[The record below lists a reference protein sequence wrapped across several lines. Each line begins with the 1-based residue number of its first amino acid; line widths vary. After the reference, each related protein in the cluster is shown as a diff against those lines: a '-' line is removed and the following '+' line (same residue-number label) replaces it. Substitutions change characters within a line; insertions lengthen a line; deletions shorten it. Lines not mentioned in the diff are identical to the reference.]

1 MITILLW
8 GDRWWLPR
16 QRMPVPF
23 TGMDQAAAMLAAAWP
38 EKTRRLRVI
47 YQPEDFATVPAACPN
62 TNRATL
68 KLALADE
75 HPVVC
80 HPALVWGYEPI
91 LPAGE
96 SFGTL
101 LHHETR
107 PALFALVQQLEEKGF
122 GVDSVWPLPTWLN
135 ALPPDLTDSG
145 AITIFAL
152 HTDRFCIYRHSAAGA
167 RTVHTGQGSGAL
179 EALVALL
186 RPMVAENP
194 AEFILCVATDDAL
207 ISTLEERMALKTDHI
222 VGIFT
227 LQEALAK
234 PAPLPVKHPAQ
245 LLPPVP
251 RFTAPRVVTALT
263 LLLFLAALAGAAGY
277 ARAWARA
284 RTDEAARMVARQELQ
299 GEIAHLRGNR
309 EVITALRAEI
319 AALSRSS
326 PRVAE
331 FLRKVAATVPPEVV
345 VTSLQVTAEAFTMN
359 GWAKP
364 GAAEPWAKQFG
375 PDVHYALQPDGAF
388 TLQGLSP

>member
-16 QRMPVPF
+16 QKMPVPF
-23 TGMDQAAAMLAAAWP
+23 AGMDQAAAMLAAAWP

-68 KLALADE
+68 KLALAEE

-80 HPALVWGYEPI
+80 HPGLVWGYEPI

-96 SFGTL
+96 SFSTL

-107 PALFALVQQLEEKGF
+107 PALFALVQQLEEEGF
-122 GVDSVWPLPTWLN
+122 AVNSVWPLPTWLN

-152 HTDRFCIYRHSAAGA
+152 HADRFCIYRYSAAGA
-167 RTVHTGQGSGAL
+167 RTVHTGQGNGAL
-179 EALVALL
+179 EALIAQLQ
-186 RPMVAENP
+186 PMVAANP
-194 AEFILCVATDDAL
+194 AEFILCVATDEAL
-207 ISTLEERMALKTDHI
+207 ITTLEERMALQGNQV

-227 LQEALAK
+227 LQEALAR
-234 PAPLPVKHPAQ
+234 PVPLPSQHPAQ

-251 RFTAPRVVTALT
+251 RFTGPRVVTAAMLV
-263 LLLFLAALAGAAGY
+263 LALAALAGGTDY
-277 ARAWARA
+277 ARAYARA
-284 RTDEAARMVARQELQ
+284 RTDETEHSTARRQLQ
-299 GEIAHLRGNR
+299 GEVEHLRTNR
-309 EVITALRAEI
+309 AEISALRAEI
-319 AALSRSS
+319 AALSRQS

-331 FLRKVAATVPPEVV
+331 FLRKVATTVPPEVV
-345 VTSLQVTAEAFTMN
+345 VTTLQVKAEAFTVN

-364 GAAEPWAKQFG
+364 GAAEPWAKQLG
-375 PDVHYALQPDGAF
+375 PDVHYALEPDGAF
-388 TLQGLSP
+388 TLRGLSP

>member
-16 QRMPVPF
+16 QKMPVPF
-23 TGMDQAAAMLAAAWP
+23 AGMDQAAAMLAAAWP

-47 YQPEDFATVPAACPN
+47 YQPEDFATVPAVCPN

-68 KLALADE
+68 KLALAEE
-75 HPVVC
+75 HPVVR
-80 HPALVWGYEPI
+80 HPGLVWGYEPI

-96 SFGTL
+96 SFSTL

-107 PALFALVQQLEEKGF
+107 PALFALVQQLEEEGF

-152 HTDRFCIYRHSAAGA
+152 HPDRFCIYRHSAAGA
-167 RTVHTGQGSGAL
+167 RTVHTGHGSDAL
-179 EALVALL
+179 ETLVALL

-194 AEFILCVATDDAL
+194 AEFILCVTTNEAL
-207 ISTLEERMALKTDHI
+207 LVTLEERLALEGGQV

-234 PAPLPVKHPAQ
+234 PAPLPPQHPAQ

-251 RFTAPRVVTALT
+251 RFTASRVVAVTTLMLALG
-263 LLLFLAALAGAAGY
+263 ALVGGAGY
-277 ARAWARA
+277 ARTWSQA
-284 RTDEAARMVARQELQ
+284 RTHEAERVVAQRQLQ
-299 GEIAHLRGNR
+299 GEVEHLRANHA
-309 EVITALRAEI
+309 EISALRAEI
-319 AALSRSS
+319 AALSRPS
-326 PRVAE
+326 PRIAE

-345 VTSLQVTAEAFTMN
+345 VTTLQVTAGAFTVN

-364 GAAEPWAKQFG
+364 GAAEPWARQLG
-375 PDVHYALQPDGAF
+375 SDVHCALQPDGAF
-388 TLQGLSP
+388 NLRSLSP